1 MTIITTSVNTTM
13 YAGIA
18 VTIFLKLVRVDLWK
32 KITTASLTAPEYFG
46 YVLWL
51 TNDSDT
57 NRKVYLYCQYFS
69 FFGLAAAGVYHFV
82 ELMFEYF
89 VYHDRVTEN
98 ELAITGSFIV
108 GFGVL
113 GVFFLMLFQDY
124 IAEMHHARKYEVEIE
139 TEINK
144 PSATD
149 NEGQSESSF
158 NE

>member
-1 MTIITTSVNTTM
+1 M
-13 YAGIA
+13 YAAIG

-32 KITTASLTAPEYFG
+32 KITTASLTVPEYFG

-51 TNDSDT
+51 TKDSDT

-98 ELAITGSFIV
+98 ELAITGGFIV

-124 IAEMHHARKYEVEIE
+124 IAEMHYARKYEVEIE

-158 NE
+158 DE